1 MTYES
6 EYGDYT
12 IPEEVLEQICEQG
25 RAVQF
30 SRGAP
35 VE

>member
-12 IPEEVLEQICEQG
+12 IPEEVLEHICEQG
-25 RAVQF
+25 WEGFDIMSPCA
-30 SRGAP
+30 
-35 VE
+35 